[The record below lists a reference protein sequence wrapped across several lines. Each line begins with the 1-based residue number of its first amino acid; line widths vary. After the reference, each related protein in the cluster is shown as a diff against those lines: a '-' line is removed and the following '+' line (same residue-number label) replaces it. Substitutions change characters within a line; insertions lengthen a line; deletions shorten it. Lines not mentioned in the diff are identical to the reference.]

1 MRRLYYSEDNRGVW
15 LSVLMVVI
23 RLILVLWPG
32 HVMTTAVKVLGIAL
46 LAGGGILILSWY
58 RGRMKGV
65 DALTLAEGILL
76 AALGLFVLMKPKMI
90 ISIIP
95 FAVGAVVLVNGVLN
109 LAQALDQR
117 RENYSRWELSL
128 ALAVLTMVLGLL
140 IMFNPFSTMEM
151 LVVAIG
157 GVSIYNGASNLFIE
171 AGYRKLF
178 K

>member
-1 MRRLYYSEDNRGVW
+1 MN
-15 LSVLMVVI
+15 I
-23 RLILVLWPG
+23 KKLI
-32 HVMTTAVKVLGIAL
+32 A
-46 LAGGGILILSWY
+46 
-58 RGRMKGV
+58 
-65 DALTLAEGILL
+65 
-76 AALGLFVLMKPKMI
+76 
-90 ISIIP
+90 
-95 FAVGAVVLVNGVLN
+95 
-109 LAQALDQR
+109 
-117 RENYSRWELSL
+117 L